1 MVSLQQELQ
10 VSIIQ
15 TLLVKMQLI
24 KVYSKKTAHLVALDS
39 LSHLTSTVKLSE
51 YFKATLISPILKIA
65 HVELMFRQLVVIP
78 LIASLISTYAH
89 SSQAVSTLLVA
100 NNGWTRTL
108 INLIDMTPRL
118 VVTTSFLKV
127 ATSAKMTII
136 LIIQSQ
142 QSSTLLVRILSCWIA
157 IICPHLCLVQSP
169 LFGNSWKILSSWATT
184 PWLTPVNS
192 HHNGQRLVQIHI
204 PSQLLI
210 KTFLITVI
218 FLIHGPKPMESM
230 ITTCLLKKRH
240 SIKLETNI
248 TSSFAAKGDSM
259 LNVRTNGWDLP
270 RPNVVL
276 QLMRSIQ
283 LALTPLPPQCWCL
296 HSRTKST
303 TVIKQKEYCKVVC
316 APGGKFKSMNHLPC
330 VMNST
335 LIRMLAIQQSRSS
348 LNGLERH
355 KIRPYNSTT
364 RSTLF
369 KKWMNSTLT
378 PT

>member
-1 MVSLQQELQ
+1 M
-10 VSIIQ
+10 
-15 TLLVKMQLI
+15 
-24 KVYSKKTAHLVALDS
+24 
-39 LSHLTSTVKLSE
+39 
-51 YFKATLISPILKIA
+51 
-65 HVELMFRQLVVIP
+65 
-78 LIASLISTYAH
+78 
-89 SSQAVSTLLVA
+89 
-100 NNGWTRTL
+100 
-108 INLIDMTPRL
+108 
-118 VVTTSFLKV
+118 
-127 ATSAKMTII
+127 
-136 LIIQSQ
+136 
-142 QSSTLLVRILSCWIA
+142 
-157 IICPHLCLVQSP
+157 
-169 LFGNSWKILSSWATT
+169 
-184 PWLTPVNS
+184 
-192 HHNGQRLVQIHI
+192 RLVQIHI

-210 KTFLITVI
+210 KTFLITVF

-248 TSSFAAKGDSM
+248 TSSFAAQGDSM

-276 QLMRSIQ
+276 QLMRSMQ
-283 LALTPLPPQCWCL
+283 LTLTPLPPQCWCL

-303 TVIKQKEYCKVVC
+303 TVIKQKEYCQVVC

-369 KKWMNSTLT
+369 KK
-378 PT
+378 